1 MNAHY
6 QHFMIFML
14 HDSGEK
20 DLIDVTR
27 DEFLIDNG
35 KNILLPK
42 QVVLIVDEE
51 LRRIYIWKG
60 ALSSV
65 RKKFIASRVASE
77 LQNELANVPKF
88 HRCKVVSVDQGDEPQ
103 EFLHSF
109 GFSSMKVEKT
119 IETKETTTKSY
130 SEKISPKTEITKRS
144 NQNIKG
150 NQPYKLRKPNKF
162 KILSQDQKKRLDII
176 LKSEIPSGF
185 NRQHIILGDNII
197 YGKVKRKTEVF
208 GKTIT
213 EESWNPIDG
222 LNKEMIE
229 FDDYKTRIYFN
240 TNTGII
246 KAVEFLKPLSPQ
258 TSKKNIINYSKWTVK
273 QLKAYCS
280 KNDIKVLSKYRK
292 ADIVKLVEE
301 HNKEMSKKS

>member
-1 MNAHY
+1 MNTSY

-20 DLIDVTR
+20 DLIDISR
-27 DEFLIDNG
+27 DEFLQDNG

-77 LQNELANVPKF
+77 LQNELANLAKF
-88 HRCKVVSVDQGDEPQ
+88 HRCKVISVDQGDEPL

-109 GFSSMKVEKT
+109 GFSSMKVEKSP
-119 IETKETTTKSY
+119 ETKEITPKSY
-130 SEKISPKTEITKRS
+130 SEKISPKTEITQRS
-144 NQNIKG
+144 NQNNKS
-150 NQPYKLRKPNKF
+150 NLPYKLRKPNKF
-162 KILSQDQKKRLDII
+162 KILFQDQKIRLDDI

-185 NRQHIILGDNII
+185 FRQHIILGDNII
-197 YGKVKRKTEVF
+197 YGKVKRKTEIF
-208 GKTIT
+208 GKIIT
-213 EESWNPIDG
+213 EESWIPVDG
-222 LNKEMIE
+222 LNEEMIE

-246 KAVEFLKPLSPQ
+246 KAVEFLKASKLKAF
-258 TSKKNIINYSKWTVK
+258 KKNDIDYSKWTVK

-280 KNDIKVLSKYRK
+280 KNDIKILSKYRK
-292 ADIVKLVEE
+292 ADIVKLVER
-301 HNKEMSKKS
+301 HNEETSKQS

>member
-1 MNAHY
+1 MNAYY

-20 DLIDVTR
+20 DLIDITR
-27 DEFLIDNG
+27 EEFLKDNG
-35 KNILLPK
+35 KKVLLPK

-60 ALSSV
+60 AESSV

-77 LQNELANVPKF
+77 LQYELANVANF
-88 HRCKVVSVDQGDEPQ
+88 HRCKVVSVDQGDEPH

-109 GFSSMKVEKT
+109 GFSKIEMSPELSPEIKEMT
-119 IETKETTTKSY
+119 IKSY
-130 SEKISPKTEITKRS
+130 SDKNSPKTETSQRS
-144 NQNIKG
+144 RQINKG

-162 KILSQDQKKRLDII
+162 KILAQDQKKRLDNI

-185 NRQHIILGDNII
+185 SRQHIILGDNII
-197 YGKVKRKTEVF
+197 YGNVKKKTEVF
-208 GKTIT
+208 GKIIM
-213 EESWNPIDG
+213 EESWNPVDG
-222 LNKEMIE
+222 LKEEMIE

-246 KAVEFLKPLSPQ
+246 KAVEFLKPASS
-258 TSKKNIINYSKWTVK
+258 TSKEKVIDYSKWTVK
-273 QLKAYCS
+273 QLRVYCS

-292 ADIVKLVEE
+292 ADLIKLVEE
-301 HNKEMSKKS
+301 HKKETSK